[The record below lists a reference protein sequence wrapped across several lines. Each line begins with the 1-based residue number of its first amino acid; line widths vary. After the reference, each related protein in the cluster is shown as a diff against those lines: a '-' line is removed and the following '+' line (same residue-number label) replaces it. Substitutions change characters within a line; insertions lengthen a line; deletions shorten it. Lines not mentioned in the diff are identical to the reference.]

1 MADTVRPMLVHL
13 TATGRRTGNSRT
25 LPLYAFEAGNGAIV
39 IVGSRGGSAKDPE
52 WANNLRAD
60 PRATVKVNGEERSVV
75 AREVSGAERDRLWAI
90 AAEGFPLYETYKR
103 KTKRQIPLFL
113 LEPA

>member
-1 MADTVRPMLVHL
+1 MADTLRPMLVNL
-13 TATGRRTGNSRT
+13 TATGRKTGKIRT
-25 LPLYAFEAGNGAIV
+25 LPLYGFDTGDGAIV

-60 PRATVKVNGEERSVV
+60 PRATVTVGAEERRVV
-75 AREVSGAERDRLWAI
+75 AREVSGAERDRLWEI
-90 AAEGFPLYETYKR
+90 AAAGFPLYETYRR

>member
-1 MADTVRPMLVHL
+1 MADTLRPMLVNL
-13 TATGRRTGNSRT
+13 TATGRKTGKTRT
-25 LPLYAFEAGNGAIV
+25 LPLYGFDAGDGAVV

-52 WANNLRAD
+52 WANNLRAK
-60 PRATVKVNGEERSVV
+60 PRATLTVNGQERQVV
-75 AREVSGAERDRLWAI
+75 AREVAGAERDRLWAI
-90 AAEGFPLYETYKR
+90 AAEGFPLYETYRR

>member
-1 MADTVRPMLVHL
+1 MPDTLRPMLVGL
-13 TATGRRTGNSRT
+13 TATGRKTGKSRT
-25 LPLYAFEAGNGAIV
+25 LPLYGFDTGDGGIV

-60 PRATVKVNGEERSVV
+60 PRARVTIGGEERQVV

-90 AAEGFPLYETYKR
+90 AAAGFPLYETYKR
-103 KTKRQIPLFL
+103 KTKREIPLFL

>member
-1 MADTVRPMLVHL
+1 MADTLRPMLVNL
-13 TATGRRTGNSRT
+13 TATGRKTGRTRT
-25 LPLYAFEAGNGAIV
+25 LPLYGFDTGDGAIV

-60 PRATVKVNGEERSVV
+60 PRATVTVGGEERQVV
-75 AREVSGAERDRLWAI
+75 AREVSGEERDRLWAI
-90 AAEGFPLYETYKR
+90 AAAGFPLYETYKR

>member
-1 MADTVRPMLVHL
+1 MADTLRPMRVDL
-13 TATGRRTGNSRT
+13 TATGRKTGKTRT
-25 LPLYAFEAGNGAIV
+25 LPLYGFDAGDGAIV

-60 PRATVKVNGEERSVV
+60 PRATVMVGSEERQVV
-75 AREVSGAERDRLWAI
+75 AREVSGSERDRLWAI
-90 AAEGFPLYETYKR
+90 AAEAFPLYETYKR

>member
-1 MADTVRPMLVHL
+1 MHVDL
-13 TATGRRTGNSRT
+13 TATGRRTGKART
-25 LPLYAFEAGNGAIV
+25 LPLYAFDAGDGALV
-39 IVGSRGGSAKDPE
+39 IIGSRGGSAKDPE

-60 PRATVKVNGEERSVV
+60 PKATVKVGTEERSVV
-75 AREVSGAERDRLWAI
+75 AREVSGQERDRLWAI
-90 AAEGFPLYETYKR
+90 AAEGFPLYETYQR

>member
-1 MADTVRPMLVHL
+1 MADTLRPMLVNL
-13 TATGRRTGNSRT
+13 TATGRKTGRTRT
-25 LPLYAFEAGNGAIV
+25 LPLYGFDTGDGAIV

-60 PRATVKVNGEERSVV
+60 PQATVTVGSEVRQVV
-75 AREVSGAERDRLWAI
+75 AREVSGEERERLWAI
-90 AAEGFPLYETYKR
+90 AAAGFPLYETYRR
-103 KTKRQIPLFL
+103 KTKRLIPLFL

>member
-1 MADTVRPMLVHL
+1 MHVKL
-13 TATGRRTGNSRT
+13 TATGRKTGTSRT
-25 LPLYAFEAGNGAIV
+25 LPLYGFHAGDGAIV

-60 PRATVKVNGEERSVV
+60 PRATVTVGSEERQVV
-75 AREVSGAERDRLWAI
+75 AREVSGDERERLWAI

-103 KTKRQIPLFL
+103 KTKREIPLFL

>member
-1 MADTVRPMLVHL
+1 MADTLRPMRVDL
-13 TATGRRTGNSRT
+13 TATGRKTGKTRT
-25 LPLYAFEAGNGAIV
+25 LPLYGFDAGDGAIV

-60 PRATVKVNGEERSVV
+60 PRATVTVGSEERQVV

-90 AAEGFPLYETYKR
+90 AAEAFPLYETYRRKAKR
-103 KTKRQIPLFL
+103 TIPLFL